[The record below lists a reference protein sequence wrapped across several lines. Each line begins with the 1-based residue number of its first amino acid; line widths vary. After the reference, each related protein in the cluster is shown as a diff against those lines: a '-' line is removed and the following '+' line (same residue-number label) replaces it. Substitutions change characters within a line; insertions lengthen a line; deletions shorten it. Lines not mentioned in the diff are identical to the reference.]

1 MTLYKAY
8 CIKIAE
14 EAIQSVSRKH
24 FGSYG
29 PGGTDFDAL
38 QGWLLKFEED
48 SSRLFTSVETFFNW
62 LANGSPPWVAYHTF
76 MSVRLIAIDKQ
87 PRVCPV
93 GVGEMWWRLFSKIVL
108 KVNGLEAT
116 MACQDGQVCAGPK
129 AVIDGVIHRVQPLWD
144 KN

>member
-1 MTLYKAY
+1 M
-8 CIKIAE
+8 
-14 EAIQSVSRKH
+14 
-24 FGSYG
+24 
-29 PGGTDFDAL
+29 
-38 QGWLLKFEED
+38 
-48 SSRLFTSVETFFNW
+48 
-62 LANGSPPWVAYHTF
+62 AYHTF